1 MTSLWMFFRSLF
13 IRPDIKLNV
22 LTLNASV
29 SGIDMLLFM
38 RNVIQK
44 LVITGSSGN
53 YKLTFQGQL
62 TANIAWDAST
72 SAVQSA
78 LEALSNIDAGDVEVI
93 GSVTGTMYVE
103 FKVQWAA
110 QNVTIMTVS
119 ATTGDVAVAVTK
131 IRNDVQKL
139 TFTNGSAGET
149 YKLAYRSQTTA
160 AIAFDATP
168 AAVKTALELL
178 STIDTVIVT
187 GTANSDLYVEF
198 SGATISN
205 MDNPVMVVSEET
217 GDLSVVVSSPMPD
230 SNLLGGQRSTT
241 MTRTIDKADAT
252 TKDSNNWEESVPIIR
267 HWSMSVPGF
276 VVADETGAAIEALKV
291 AYINKLD
298 LDVLLKMPSGNQY
311 EGIAHLDSFDK
322 DGPHDGVFNA
332 SLEVSG
338 NGVLVK
344 RT

>member
-1 MTSLWMFFRSLF
+1 MKFLWKFLQALF
-13 IRPDIKLNV
+13 IRPIVRRNV
-22 LTLNASV
+22 LVHNASI
-29 SGIDMLLFM
+29 SGISMLLFA

-44 LVITGSSGN
+44 LVIAGSSGTFT
-53 YKLTFQGQL
+53 LTFQGQQ
-62 TANIAWDAST
+62 TAGIAWNAAT

-93 GSVTGTMYVE
+93 GTVTGTMYVE

-110 QNVTIMTVS
+110 QNILIMTGANATGDAAVTI
-119 ATTGDVAVAVTK
+119 TK

-139 TFTNGSAGET
+139 TFANGSAGET
-149 YKLAYRSQTTA
+149 YKLTYRAQTTA

-168 AAVKTALELL
+168 AQIKTALELL
-178 STIDTVIVT
+178 STIDTVTVT
-187 GTANSDLYVEF
+187 GTANSDIYVEF

-205 MDNPVMVVSEET
+205 MDNPAMTVSEES
-217 GDLSVVVSSPMPD
+217 GDLTVTVTSPMPD
-230 SNLLGGQRSTT
+230 TNLLGGQRSTT
-241 MTRTIDKADAT
+241 MSRTIDKADAT
-252 TKDSNNWEESVPIIR
+252 NKDSDNWEESVPIIR

-276 VVADETGAAIEALKV
+276 VVADETDTALEALKQ
-291 AYINKLD
+291 AYINNLP

-311 EGIAHLDSFDK
+311 EGIAHLDNYDK
-322 DGPHDGVFNA
+322 EGPHDGVFTA

-338 NGVLVK
+338 NGVLLK